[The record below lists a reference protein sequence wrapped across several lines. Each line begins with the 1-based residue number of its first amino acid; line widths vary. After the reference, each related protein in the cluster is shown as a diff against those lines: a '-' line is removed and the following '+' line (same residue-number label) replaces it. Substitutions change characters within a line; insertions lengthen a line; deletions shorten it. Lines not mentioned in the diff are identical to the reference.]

1 MEENRTVKESSGII
15 LLLLLIGGGLLAAN
29 DKFLHSTIA
38 IIVITLITFLI
49 IILNVEKH
57 FNFFHKLL
65 YVFFS
70 LLTLLI
76 GYGFYNKNSNT
87 TTSELSHLSYNE
99 YEDCGKDLNKW
110 KEVIDDLYD
119 KAIADIA
126 DDGVWNEE
134 GEKEWESWEYRRKD
148 IYNCLEKIVDEKFK
162 LEVYQ
167 YEIDKLQNLNKQYPK
182 VKTYDG
188 LSNTLLRKFN
198 LQLQ

>member
-1 MEENRTVKESSGII
+1 MEENRTVKESIGII
-15 LLLLLIGGGLLAAN
+15 LFLILIGGGLLAAN
-29 DKFLHSTIA
+29 DMFLHSTIA

-65 YVFFS
+65 YVCFS

-87 TTSELSHLSYNE
+87 TTSEFFHLSYNE

-119 KAIADIA
+119 KAVADIA
-126 DDGVWNEE
+126 DDGIWNED
-134 GEKEWESWEYRRKD
+134 GEKAFDTWEDRRSNIFNSLD
-148 IYNCLEKIVDEKFK
+148 KIVDEKFK
-162 LEVYQ
+162 YEVYY
-167 YEIDKLQNLNKQYPK
+167 YEEEKLKNIDKQYPK
-182 VKTYDG
+182 IKVTETLYLELVK
-188 LSNTLLRKFN
+188 KFN
-198 LQLQ
+198 LNY